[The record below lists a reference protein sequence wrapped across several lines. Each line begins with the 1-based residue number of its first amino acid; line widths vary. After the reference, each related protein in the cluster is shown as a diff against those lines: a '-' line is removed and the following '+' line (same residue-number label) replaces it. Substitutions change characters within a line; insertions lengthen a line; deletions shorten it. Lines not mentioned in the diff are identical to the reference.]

1 MNISAKKS
9 KYIKKIENKLKRDIV
24 NSKYLV
30 IKRESKNA
38 PLGLFGYYI
47 TNLGWVEYALRKNM
61 IPVIDMQNFQN
72 SFHNEEEV
80 GYVNTW
86 EYFFEQP
93 GKVGVDEAL
102 RSGNARYIWKE
113 IPDYQPN
120 ESLDFLY
127 NEQIVDYFRGISRKY
142 MVIKDDV
149 KKELETEEK
158 KLFEVNSRKRILG
171 VLARGTDYITL
182 RPYFHPVQPT
192 VDKLCDK
199 IDEYRKKFDC
209 EKIYVAT
216 EDQKILDA
224 LKRRYK
230 VDLLY
235 TDQKRIVKTDTYL
248 NNTPEFVN
256 RSGKMRGIEYL
267 KSIYLLS
274 RCNGL
279 VAGRTSGTVGA
290 MLMSEGYD
298 FQYVFSLGRY
308 GIEDVLMNKEE

>member
-1 MNISAKKS
+1 MNISAKRS
-9 KYIKKIENKLKRDIV
+9 KYIKKIENKLKMNIV
-24 NSKYLV
+24 DSKYLV

-38 PLGLFGYYI
+38 PLGLFGHYI
-47 TNLGWVEYALRKNM
+47 TNLGWIEYALRKNM
-61 IPVIDMQNFQN
+61 IPVIDMQNYQN
-72 SFHNEEEV
+72 SFHSAEEV

-102 RSGNARYIWKE
+102 RSGKARYIWKE

-127 NEQIVDYFRGISRKY
+127 NEQIVDYFRDISRKY
-142 MVIKDDV
+142 IVIKDDV
-149 KKELETEEK
+149 KKELEIEEK
-158 KLFEVNSRKRILG
+158 KLFEENSRKRILG

-192 VDKLCDK
+192 VDKLCNK
-199 IDEYRKKFDC
+199 IDEYRKRFDC
-209 EKIYVAT
+209 EKIYLAT
-216 EDQKILDA
+216 EDQKILDT
-224 LKRRYK
+224 LKRRYSS
-230 VDLLY
+230 DLLY
-235 TDQKRIVKTDTYL
+235 TDQKRIYKTNTYL
-248 NNTPEFVN
+248 NDTAEFVN
-256 RSGKMRGIEYL
+256 RSGKIRGVEYL

-290 MLMSEGYD
+290 MLMSEGYE

-308 GIEDVLMNKEE
+308 GVEDALINK